1 MDSHSRVRIYTDT
14 VLVRDKIRA
23 DTPTILLVV
32 GADPLEQLLEFFRE
46 KCLSLSAER
55 TYAQATGRFIEWLS
69 VRAIEFS
76 DATKRSLLFNAFAH
90 DLRFGTYRAG
100 EDLYG
105 LYWRPTSHQNMGRL
119 TRALL
124 HFSDWLNS
132 RLGTT
137 LLNPIHHQASPAEQL
152 IFWRRWNKQRLG
164 SLLAHTKGR
173 SGAEADVHTSR
184 KLRLPRDRNSVL
196 QEVKAFPAE
205 HLEHLLW
212 RGFANPG
219 NEQDPRLWMKYK
231 LRDIL
236 ITLLCAYGGCRA
248 SEPLHLWVEDVLVDP
263 DDAELAL
270 VLVHEPN
277 DGLAE
282 YTDPMTGVRRR
293 TTRADFLQR
302 FCGGRKP
309 LTRETGRRHAG
320 WKGSLLTHRE
330 RRAFQVFWIDK
341 NAGRLFLSLWRLYIQ
356 HVRPVVPQVPWAF
369 LTKDGQPLGV
379 EGFADSFQ
387 AAVRR
392 IGLTPGKWAGT
403 TTHGLRHRYGQWLND
418 LGLGDKEGQV
428 AMHHVNARSQDVY
441 RQRGVSG
448 VAAAIGNLSITSLPH
463 FTETA

>member
-1 MDSHSRVRIYTDT
+1 MRIYTDT

-248 SEPLHLWVEDVLVDP
+248 SEPLHL
-263 DDAELAL
+263 
-270 VLVHEPN
+270 
-277 DGLAE
+277 
-282 YTDPMTGVRRR
+282 
-293 TTRADFLQR
+293 
-302 FCGGRKP
+302 
-309 LTRETGRRHAG
+309 
-320 WKGSLLTHRE
+320 
-330 RRAFQVFWIDK
+330 
-341 NAGRLFLSLWRLYIQ
+341 
-356 HVRPVVPQVPWAF
+356 
-369 LTKDGQPLGV
+369 
-379 EGFADSFQ
+379 
-387 AAVRR
+387 
-392 IGLTPGKWAGT
+392 
-403 TTHGLRHRYGQWLND
+403 
-418 LGLGDKEGQV
+418 
-428 AMHHVNARSQDVY
+428 
-441 RQRGVSG
+441 
-448 VAAAIGNLSITSLPH
+448 
-463 FTETA
+463 